1 MPVLTYEQ
9 LTFLNFYSIV
19 TEEPKNPLFTLENI
33 HKEFFLKDFLKLMME
48 ITQASTEAAAIYH
61 FSCRFGLFVVTQF
74 YFLTAY
80 DEIWDGKFEDVRY

>member
-9 LTFLNFYSIV
+9 LTFLNSYSIV

-48 ITQASTEAAAIYH
+48 ITQASTEVKLYPISAVAMDYSLLPNFI
-61 FSCRFGLFVVTQF
+61 FSLLMMKFGT
-74 YFLTAY
+74 
-80 DEIWDGKFEDVRY
+80 EN